1 MAKGGIAV
9 LVGKT
14 RLFWRWSTRTCFTIW
29 RKIKQDPYLGGS
41 RWINNLWK
49 IKYEILE
56 KTETSLWSRGRK
68 RFYEYRNFFSAKD
81 MMGKM
86 TRKIKIFVIYKI
98 EKVFIMAYLRDIV
111 ISVLDH
117 CNKMN
122 IPIKQITW
130 IFLVSQC
137 L

>member
-1 MAKGGIAV
+1 
-9 LVGKT
+9 
-14 RLFWRWSTRTCFTIW
+14 
-29 RKIKQDPYLGGS
+29 
-41 RWINNLWK
+41 
-49 IKYEILE
+49 
-56 KTETSLWSRGRK
+56 
-68 RFYEYRNFFSAKD
+68 
-81 MMGKM
+81 MGKM

-122 IPIKQITW
+122 ILIKQITL

-137 L
+137 LKVTFTLYWSILSVQ